1 MESAKIEIEDVLLAW
16 KRSLIAVGTVL
27 AISGGIVLAQEI
39 LPHPIRD
46 RDGLLYYLGWPL
58 YFLLVWGGI
67 GIGGTFV
74 YTKAYGDEN
83 IWGVPSL
90 EELQNRYVASMLL
103 ALVTIAALGTLNAFV
118 DVFEQDILTFR
129 LGFVG
134 PVPVGTLESVGGL
147 VVGTAFGVSLVTL
160 LFGPAV
166 AAVTHGV
173 LQRSLA
179 DVFGTTPAIYSTAT
193 SVAVVVAFGFHAGF
207 PVGFESLATF
217 VVAFLFVL
225 TAATAFADTERLAVP
240 VVGYGLLAGISFVLT
255 VLPTAIWYMTE
266 VPK

>member
-1 MESAKIEIEDVLLAW
+1 MESAKIEIEDVLFAW

-27 AISGGIVLAQEI
+27 AIGGGIVLAQEI

-67 GIGGTFV
+67 GIGGTWV
-74 YTKAYGDEN
+74 YSKAHGDEN

-90 EELQNRYVASMLL
+90 DELQNRYVASMLL
-103 ALVTIAALGTLNAFV
+103 ALVTIAALGTLNAFAG
-118 DVFEQDILTFR
+118 VFEQDILTFLLT
-129 LGFVG
+129 LGG
-134 PVPVGTLESVGGL
+134 PGPVGTLESLGGL
-147 VVGTAFGVSLVTL
+147 VMGTAFGALLVAL

-179 DVFGTTPAIYSTAT
+179 DAFGTAPAIYSIAT
-193 SVAVVVAFGFHAGF
+193 SVAVVVAFGFSAGIS
-207 PVGFESLATF
+207 VGFETVGIF

-225 TAATAFADTERLAVP
+225 TAAAAFADTERLAVP
-240 VVGYGLLAGISFVLT
+240 IVGYGLLAGVSFVLS
-255 VLPTAIWYMTE
+255 VLPTAIWYMSE
-266 VPK
+266 IH